1 MVIVTEFKRGFLEHS
16 LEESQN
22 LESSTEAKKYLFANN
37 MRVAHQIYKLVGC
50 LCYLIL
56 LKYCTVYAETKIS
69 LRLKHWKIIITLI
82 ILCAVMLS
90 RYFKHLLVR
99 VMKNVK
105 WLEGFHVLVLVCTV
119 FVFHLLSLF
128 LTGHQ
133 KTLNVLL

>member
-56 LKYCTVYAETKIS
+56 LKYCTVYDETKSFVLQPKMS

-82 ILCAVMLS
+82 ILCAVMLRKILDHIILS

-105 WLEGFHVLVLVCTV
+105 
-119 FVFHLLSLF
+119 
-128 LTGHQ
+128 
-133 KTLNVLL
+133 